1 MGKFKMK
8 GFKAFDMEKNS
19 NNKPDGRAGSSVFQI
34 AGKVYNKFSTSPNKI
49 GVKPKFPTSKKKPT
63 VPKIKEGSKRTNIG
77 ITEEEVA
84 GMKAR
89 RTNRLPQTQNK
100 NKQDVIPQS
109 QGGTGKTR
117 RYRGEKT
124 VESPM
129 PIAMRSV
136 GSSNRLKTRPVR
148 KKSDSSDPFKIQTTT
163 EKQRDV
169 QRQGDYYRSDH
180 QKKKDDRMAQM
191 IKERNKK
198 KNEGSP
204 NKIVGRVG
212 TLSSRVVR
220 PKKKKTTYQDIMKK
234 MDSKIYNITEHP
246 QKQPDGS
253 MGTTITWQ
261 RKGEKGEYAINKS
274 RMVNRIDK
282 MKKKS
287 FDKFK
292 KIFNSSGGKKDN

>member
-49 GVKPKFPTSKKKPT
+49 KVNPPNPGKTKPT
-63 VPKIKEGSKRTNIG
+63 VPKLDKATTRSNIG
-77 ITEEEVA
+77 LSEEEVA

-100 NKQDVIPQS
+100 NKQDVTPQS
-109 QGGTGKTR
+109 QGGTGKSGPTRR
-117 RYRGEKT
+117 RYRGKT
-124 VESPM
+124 VASPM

-163 EKQRDV
+163 DKQRDV

-180 QKKKDDRMAQM
+180 QKKKDDRMAQI

-198 KNEGSP
+198 KNEESP
-204 NKIVGRVG
+204 NKIVSKVG
-212 TLSSRVVR
+212 KIASRVAR

-234 MDSKIYNITEHP
+234 QNSNIYNIREHS

-253 MGTTITWQ
+253 MGTVVTYQI
-261 RKGEKGEYAINKS
+261 KGEKGEYAVAK
-274 RMVNRIDK
+274 NRLEKRISNQRKKAFDNL
-282 MKKKS
+282 KKS
-287 FDKFK
+287 F
-292 KIFNSSGGKKDN
+292 GGKKDN